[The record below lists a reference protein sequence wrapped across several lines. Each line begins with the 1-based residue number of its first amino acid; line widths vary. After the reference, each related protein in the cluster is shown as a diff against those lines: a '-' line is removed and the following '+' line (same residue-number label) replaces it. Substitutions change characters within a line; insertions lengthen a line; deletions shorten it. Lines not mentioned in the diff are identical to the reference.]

1 MSTFRNLN
9 FLLPFT
15 LVALLH
21 LAHTFKLVSD
31 IQAKTGVSVV
41 YPIDDAYI
49 YMAMGKSLAE
59 FGVWG
64 VTRFEFSNAS
74 SAHLWTLICS
84 VAHLISSGNELYPLV
99 LNLIFSLGSLALV
112 AYLFARTGMKTG
124 VAFLGLVLVSLFA
137 PLACLSVVGMEQCL
151 HMFTVLLFVFFLTE
165 FLADQPRLKALPL
178 CLYSSAVITS
188 ATRYESL
195 FLIAIG
201 CFLLAYKK
209 RFLDALF
216 LGLAGA
222 LPVVLYG
229 FYAMGQGSYFLPNS
243 ILLKGRTG
251 FVEHSM
257 GGPISASDLG
267 LIDFVGTELCD
278 SWSMGLLVM
287 VVWMVSSRV
296 AGKSLEGRLG
306 LLSRVLLFALVPV
319 FLTGSLLSDC
329 FSTSVNLVLSK
340 SSHYLACAVACL
352 LLAQGLI
359 WFLKAEALRKSDY
372 WLMIS
377 ILTMMIHL
385 TTARVSWMFRYEAY
399 FLVLVLVAVVISLKD
414 WSDRGDAILAGSSL
428 RSALVAV
435 VVGSLFLAPRAVQAN
450 LITVPASYGLYR
462 QQYQMAHLIPACVKD
477 SGVVINDIGAISFFN
492 DNLRIVDLFAL
503 ASNEVME
510 AKHRGE
516 FNQAFI
522 GQIARDKGCEMA
534 VVYERFFKKNGGFPA
549 EWRKLAVWKTP
560 DSRQGDDQV
569 EIYAIDLDKLP
580 EIEKGLRSFPV
591 PGDVTVD
598 YLELEQGR

>member
-1 MSTFRNLN
+1 M
-9 FLLPFT
+9 
-15 LVALLH
+15 VLLH

-31 IQAKTGVSVV
+31 IQAKTGVPVV

-84 VAHLISSGNELYPLV
+84 FAHLASSGNELYPLV
-99 LNLIFSLGSLALV
+99 LNLIFSVASLALV
-112 AYLFARTGMKTG
+112 AYLFARLNMKTG
-124 VAFLGLVLVSLFA
+124 VVFLALLLVSIFA

-165 FLADQPRLKALPL
+165 SLAAESSVKALPAF
-178 CLYSSAVITS
+178 LYSSAVLTS

-201 CFLLAYKK
+201 CFLFAYKK
-209 RFLDALF
+209 RFVEALF

-229 FYAMGQGSYFLPNS
+229 LYAMGQGSYFLPNS

-278 SWSMGLLVM
+278 SWSMGLLIM
-287 VVWMVSSRV
+287 VVWMVSSRT
-296 AGKSLEGRLG
+296 AGKGLEGRLG
-306 LLSRVLLFALVPV
+306 QLSRLLLFILVPV
-319 FLTGSLLSDC
+319 FLASSLLSDC
-329 FSTSVNLVLSK
+329 FSASVNQVLGTG
-340 SSHYLACAVACL
+340 SHYLAFAIAFL
-352 LLAQGLI
+352 LIVQGLV
-359 WFLKAEALRKSDY
+359 WYLKAEKLRKSDY

-399 FLVLVLVAVVISLKD
+399 FLVLVVVAVVIALKD
-414 WSDRGDAILAGSSL
+414 WSEESDAILAGSSL
-428 RSALVAV
+428 RSAVIAV
-435 VVGSLFLAPRAVQAN
+435 VVGCLFLTPRAVQAN
-450 LITVPASYGLYR
+450 LITVPASYGLFR
-462 QQYQMAHLIPACVKD
+462 QQYQMAHLIPACVRD

-522 GQIARDKGCEMA
+522 AQIAREKGCQMA
-534 VVYERFFKKNGGFPA
+534 VVYEKFFKKNGGIPEA
-549 EWRKLAVWKTP
+549 WRKLAVWKTP

-580 EIEKGLRSFPV
+580 EIEKGLRTYPV

>member
-1 MSTFRNLN
+1 M
-9 FLLPFT
+9 
-15 LVALLH
+15 VLLH

-31 IQAKTGVSVV
+31 IQAKTGVAVV

-84 VAHLISSGNELYPLV
+84 FAHMASSGNELYPLV
-99 LNLIFSLGSLALV
+99 LNLIFSVASLALV
-112 AYLFARTGMKTG
+112 AYLFARLNMKTG
-124 VAFLGLVLVSLFA
+124 VVFLALLLVSILA

-165 FLADQPRLKALPL
+165 SLAGESSVKALPAF
-178 CLYSSAVITS
+178 LYSSAVLTS

-201 CFLLAYKK
+201 CFLFAYKK
-209 RFLDALF
+209 RFLEAFF

-229 FYAMGQGSYFLPNS
+229 LYAMGQGSYFLPNS

-278 SWSMGLLVM
+278 SWSMGLLIM
-287 VVWMVSSRV
+287 VVWMVSSRT
-296 AGKSLEGRLG
+296 AGKGLEGLLG
-306 LLSRVLLFALVPV
+306 QLSRAPLFILAPV
-319 FLTGSLLSDC
+319 FLASSLFSDC
-329 FSTSVNLVLSK
+329 FSASVNQVLGTG
-340 SSHYLACAVACL
+340 SHYLAFAIAFL
-352 LLAQGLI
+352 LIVQGLV
-359 WFLKAEALRKSDY
+359 WYLKAEKLRKSDY

-399 FLVLVLVAVVISLKD
+399 FLVLVVVAVVIALKD
-414 WSDRGDAILAGSSL
+414 WSEESAAILAGSSL
-428 RSALVAV
+428 RSAVIAV
-435 VVGSLFLAPRAVQAN
+435 FAGCLFLAPRVVQAN
-450 LITVPASYGLYR
+450 LITVPASYGLFR
-462 QQYQMAHLIPACVKD
+462 QQYQMAHLIPACVGD

-522 GQIARDKGCEMA
+522 ARIAREKDCEMA
-534 VVYERFFKKNGGFPA
+534 VVYEKFFKKNGGIPEA
-549 EWRKLAVWKTP
+549 WRKLAVWKTT

-580 EIEKGLRSFPV
+580 EIEKGLRTYPV
-591 PGDVTVD
+591 PGDVKVD
-598 YLELEQGR
+598 YLEQEQGRYSAWRKWLEPGLY